1 MNVARRS
8 ILSAAALLAGGVPK
22 FTSAKAI
29 KINNLQGEIDKAIQ
43 DGSVLRLAA
52 GTYATTGLR
61 IDKPV
66 QIEGVA
72 GATIIQCTDAGP
84 ALVVANAETVSISGL
99 TFTSK
104 SVSNSDTNSGL
115 ALVTVSDVSR
125 IIFENCAFLNSGLSG
140 LRLERSGGRVVGNSF
155 SQLGDTGVI
164 AEDSRGLEISG
175 NDVSNIG
182 NSGILVLRS
191 EAGEDGTQILNNRVS
206 HIKANAGGNGPYGN
220 GINVFRAGNVIT
232 SNNRI
237 SDCAFSAIRYNSAS
251 NCQIL
256 GNSIS
261 RAGETALYVEFAY
274 QGAVVANNILDD
286 VAFGITIAN
295 YDQGGRLAV
304 VSGNL
309 VRNAKQGTTVNAGP
323 GHGIHA
329 DADTVVSN
337 NVLENI
343 ESYAINLGWG
353 KYCRNLTA
361 QGNIIRNCQRGI
373 SFSTSEG
380 AGKVLIVGNMI
391 EGASLAA
398 IQGMDYM
405 ESTTPDLSVAG
416 AAAPANA
423 TINNNVVTG

>member
-8 ILSAAALLAGGVPK
+8 LLSAASLLAGGAPGLAL
-22 FTSAKAI
+22 AKVS
-29 KINNLQGEIDKAIQ
+29 KINNLQAEIDKAIQ
-43 DGSVLRLAA
+43 EGGVLRLPA
-52 GTYATTGLR
+52 GSFSTTGLR
-61 IDKPV
+61 IAGPL

-72 GATIIQCTDAGP
+72 GATIIQNTDADSVLVIENAATVHICGVSFKGLESSAADT
-84 ALVVANAETVSISGL
+84 ALILVKDVPRMVFENCTFSNSGL
-99 TFTSK
+99 T
-104 SVSNSDTNSGL
+104 
-115 ALVTVSDVSR
+115 
-125 IIFENCAFLNSGLSG
+125 G
-140 LRLERSGGRVVGNSF
+140 LRLERSGGRIVGNSF
-155 SQLGDTGVI
+155 SNLGDTAVI
-164 AEDSRGLEISG
+164 AMDSRGLEISG
-175 NDVSNIG
+175 NDVSHIG

-220 GINVFRAGNVIT
+220 GINVFLAGNVIT

-237 SDCAFSAIRYNSAS
+237 SDTAFSAIRYNSAS

-261 RAGETALYVEFAY
+261 RAGETAIYVEFAY
-274 QGAVVANNILDD
+274 QGAVVANNVLDD
-286 VAFGITIAN
+286 VAFGISITN
-295 YDQGGRLAV
+295 FDQGGRLALV
-304 VSGNL
+304 TGNI

-323 GHGIHA
+323 GHGIYA
-329 DADTVVSN
+329 DADTLVSN
-337 NVLENI
+337 NVLEDI

-380 AGKVLIVGNMI
+380 AGNVLILGNMI

-405 ESTTPDLSVAG
+405 DATTSDLSVTG